1 MAWGPGFRVKSKAN
15 NEWEDV
21 SKASS
26 RRQNELSGHLLPLQG
41 FPGGSV
47 SKKSTCNAG
56 DHLGCKRSGFDP
68 WVWKVP
74 WRRKWQPPPVS
85 LPGESHGQRSL
96 ADYSPWVTKSQTRL
110 KQLSMHA
117 PLLLHIFTSWYIEK
131 METFIWYTQVNWTN
145 SGASIWS
152 LVHPWFRTS
161 LFVAVV
167 YLPSCVWFFATP
179 WTVAHQAPLS
189 LGFSRQGYW
198 SGLPCPPPRDL
209 PDPGIKP
216 ASHYHWATCKVQ
228 TCKTTYI

>member
-1 MAWGPGFRVKSKAN
+1 M
-15 NEWEDV
+15 D
-21 SKASS
+21 
-26 RRQNELSGHLLPLQG
+26 
-41 FPGGSV
+41 FPGGTS
-47 SKKSTCNAG
+47 SKEPACQCRR
-56 DHLGCKRSGFDP
+56 HKRFRFDP
-68 WVWKVP
+68 WVRKIP
-74 WRRKWQPPPVS
+74 WRRAWQPTPVS

-117 PLLLHIFTSWYIEK
+117 PLLLHISTSWYIEK

-189 LGFSRQGYW
+189 MEFSSQEHW
-198 SGLPCPPPRDL
+198 SGLPFPFPIAL
-209 PDPGIKP
+209 PGSGIKP
-216 ASHYHWATCKVQ
+216 GYLHCRWILYHLASHLGNPQNFITFSHYTVI
-228 TCKTTYI
+228 TGN